1 MHAARNGLIDLGY
14 SHADLN
20 FNHLT
25 IKFVAALIAVLVA
38 DLVAESE
45 PIIDNG
51 LEPGMATDF
60 ASSRS

>member
-1 MHAARNGLIDLGY
+1 MHAARNGSIDLGY
-14 SHADLN
+14 SPAGLN

-25 IKFVAALIAVLVA
+25 IKFVAALIADLIAV
-38 DLVAESE
+38 LVAESE

-51 LEPGMATDF
+51 LVPGMATDF